1 MIKRTFL
8 LIYLGVCLLVAPL
21 PVAGQPPAAY
31 RNPALPVEARID
43 DLLPRM
49 TLPEKIGQMTL
60 IEKNSVRPAD
70 VTAKLIGGVL
80 SGGGGSPRPNTAEA
94 WAKMVDDYQRAALAT
109 RLAIPILYGV
119 DAVHG
124 HGNLYGATIFPHNI
138 GLGAANDPDLVE
150 RIGRATAQEMIATGI
165 YWNYSPVLAVVQDY
179 RWGRA
184 YESFGE
190 RTEWV
195 TALGLAM
202 LRGLQGEKLGTPGT
216 VLATP
221 KHYVAD
227 GGTAWGSSSTENYQ
241 IDQGVAEIDEA
252 TLRQI
257 HLPPYQAAVQ
267 AGALSIMASFSSW
280 GGLKMHAQKYLLT
293 DVLKGELGFTGF
305 IVSDWGGIDQ
315 IAEDYDQAVIT
326 AINAGIDMNMVPY
339 DADKF
344 INALTRAVES
354 GAVPM
359 ARIDDAVRR
368 ILRAKFTL
376 GLFERPFSDP
386 ALLPTVGSAEHRA
399 LAREAVGKSLV
410 LLKNADQT
418 LPLAPTTPTIFVAG
432 VAADDI
438 GIQSGGWTIE
448 WQGKTGKITLGTTIL
463 EGITAAVGPETKVVF
478 SALGR
483 FGSQKAADGSALIAD
498 VGIVVVGEKPYA
510 EGRGDSAAL
519 TLSDPDLALIDRV
532 RPVSKKLVVIVV
544 SGRPLAL
551 GEALDQ
557 ADAVIAAWL
566 PGTEGAGVA
575 DGLFGVRPFTGKLP
589 VTWLKSPDQLPFNFA
604 TDCAEATFPFGYG
617 LSATDPTVGVP
628 PCPVVPFKR

>member
-70 VTAKLIGGVL
+70 VTAKFLGGVL

-202 LRGLQGEKLGTPGT
+202 LRGLQGEKLGAPGT

-227 GGTAWGSSSTENYQ
+227 GGTAWGSSSTEDYQ

-252 TLRQI
+252 TLRRI

-267 AGALSIMASFSSW
+267 AGALSVMASFSSW

-344 INALTRAVES
+344 INALTRAVGS

-432 VAADDI
+432 MAADDI

-448 WQGKTGKITLGTTIL
+448 WQGKTGRITPGTTIL
-463 EGITAAVGPETKVVF
+463 EGITAAVGPETKVMY

-498 VGIVVVGEKPYA
+498 VGVVVVGEKPYA
-510 EGRGDSAAL
+510 EGKGDSAAL
-519 TLSDPDLALIDRV
+519 TLSDPDQALISRV

-604 TDCAEATFPFGYG
+604 TDCAEAAFAFGYG

>member
-1 MIKRTFL
+1 MTKRTFL
-8 LIYLGVCLLVAPL
+8 LLLLVAGLLAAPF
-21 PVAGQPPAAY
+21 PAVGQPPAAY
-31 RNPALPVEARID
+31 LDPTLPVEARID

-60 IEKNSVRPAD
+60 IEKNSVQPAD
-70 VTAKLIGGVL
+70 VTTKLLGGVL

-94 WAKMVDDYQRAALAT
+94 WAKMVDEYQRAALAT
-109 RLAIPILYGV
+109 RLAIPMIYGV

-138 GLGAANDPDLVE
+138 GLGATNDPDLVE

-179 RWGRA
+179 RWGRS

-190 RTEWV
+190 RTELV
-195 TALGLAM
+195 TALSMAM
-202 LRGLQGEKLGTPGT
+202 LRGLQGATLGTPGT

-221 KHYVAD
+221 KHYIAD
-227 GGTAWGSSSTENYQ
+227 GGTAWGSSTTEDYK

-267 AGALSIMASFSSW
+267 AGAMSIMASFSSW
-280 GGLKMHAQKYLLT
+280 GGLKMHAQKYLLM

-305 IVSDWGGIDQ
+305 IVSDWAGIDQ
-315 IAEDYDQAVIT
+315 ITRDYDQAVVT
-326 AINAGIDMNMVPY
+326 AINAGVDMNMVPY

-344 INALTRAVES
+344 ITALTRAVES

-368 ILRAKFTL
+368 ILRAKFVM

-386 ALLPTVGSAEHRA
+386 ALLSTVGSAEHRA

-418 LPLAPTTPTIFVAG
+418 LPLPPTTPTIFVAG
-432 VAADDI
+432 AAADDI

-448 WQGKTGKITLGTTIL
+448 WQGKTGKITPGTTIL
-463 EGITAAVGPETKVVF
+463 EGITAAVGPEAKVAF

-510 EGRGDSAAL
+510 EGKGDSATL
-519 TLSDPDLALIDRV
+519 TLSDPDLALINRV

-551 GEALDQ
+551 GEALNQ

-589 VTWLKSPDQLPFNFA
+589 VTWLKSPDQLPFDLA
-604 TDCAEATFPFGYG
+604 TDCAEAEFAFGYG
-617 LSATDPTVGVP
+617 LSATDPTVGVA

>member
-8 LIYLGVCLLVAPL
+8 LILLVVGLLAAPF
-21 PVAGQPPAAY
+21 PAVGQPPAAY